1 MLGHELR
8 KARLD
13 ADLTQEELAVRARLS
28 REYISKLERNVQSP
42 TVKTLLV
49 LCKIMDLK
57 ASTVIS
63 RLERKAK

>member
-13 ADLTQEELAVRARLS
+13 ADLTQEELAARARLS
-28 REYISKLERNVQSP
+28 REYNSKLERDVQFP
-42 TVKTLLV
+42 IVKTLLV
-49 LCKIMDLK
+49 LCKIMDIK

-63 RLERKAK
+63 RIERKAR